1 MLLMQHVSSLPKIVE
16 EYLNF
21 YNGSNEVG
29 RNKVLYKV
37 ERKASGKKKNLSVY
51 ECSLLDA
58 QIRWLF
64 LEFHLIFLQK
74 LLSKSFLTWSSEQP
88 KH

>member
-29 RNKVLYKV
+29 RNKMLYKV
-37 ERKASGKKKNLSVY
+37 ERKASGKKKKILMSMNVP
-51 ECSLLDA
+51 C
-58 QIRWLF
+58 
-64 LEFHLIFLQK
+64 
-74 LLSKSFLTWSSEQP
+74 
-88 KH
+88 

>member
-1 MLLMQHVSSLPKIVE
+1 MLLMQHISSLPKIVE

-21 YNGSNEVG
+21 YNEVGIFNEVG
-29 RNKVLYKV
+29 RNKMHYKV
-37 ERKASGKKKNLSVY
+37 ERKASGKKNPYVY

-64 LEFHLIFLQK
+64 WNF
-74 LLSKSFLTWSSEQP
+74 T
-88 KH
+88 